1 MSSLQDHQRAMRD
14 LIRGVRVADDPY
26 IAAAAQSI
34 GLEVTRDTIRGW
46 RQFRLDRNC
55 RLTSTIL
62 RQRGLYD
69 EVFESIDRELP
80 FIEELA
86 AVFLDAAAARGDA
99 LVATVARFERALLAN
114 DDVEQQI
121 DWPCDPYDVLGP
133 LLSGD
138 EVPPLQPAPHRT
150 YVSRALHGLFR
161 VEAM

>member
-1 MSSLQDHQRAMRD
+1 MTSLQDHQRAMRD
-14 LIRGVRVADDPY
+14 LIRGIRVADDPY
-26 IAAAAQSI
+26 IAAAAQCV

-46 RQFRLDRNC
+46 RKFRLDRNC
-55 RLTSTIL
+55 RLTSAIL

-86 AVFLDAAAARGDA
+86 AVFLEAAAARGDA
-99 LVATVARFERALLAN
+99 LVATVARFELALLTN

-133 LLSGD
+133 LLGGG

-150 YVSRALHGLFR
+150 FVSRAHHGLFR

>member
-1 MSSLQDHQRAMRD
+1 MTSLQEHQRAMRD
-14 LIRGVRVADDPY
+14 LIRGHRVADDPY

-46 RQFRLDRNC
+46 RRFRLDRNC
-55 RLTSTIL
+55 RLTSAIL

-86 AVFLDAAAARGDA
+86 AVFLNEAAARGDT
-99 LVATVARFERALLAN
+99 LVATVARFERALLTAG
-114 DDVEQQI
+114 DVEQPI

-133 LLSGD
+133 LLTGG
-138 EVPPLQPAPHRT
+138 EVPPLEPAPHRT
-150 YVSRALHGLFR
+150 FVSRALHGLFR
-161 VEAM
+161 VEAK